1 MAPDTLEIRSVH
13 PLLRA
18 YTVLAW
24 AGFGALMLA
33 LAARFPTGGHSFGY
47 LFGGLSL
54 WIALYWWRM
63 PEVRVTLRPDG
74 LDYVD
79 TSRGALMLFP
89 RRHASWADITAV
101 DTRTLS
107 HRHGSYL
114 RTRVTVRDSAGRTGR
129 FTVTSRD
136 DGYARFLDALA
147 VHTAGRG
154 LETGGPGARS
164 ARVRDEIREIL
175 GGQLRLIGGFALVAG
190 ALLTFAWLTRR

>member
-1 MAPDTLEIRSVH
+1 MPPDTLEIRTVH

-24 AGFGALMLA
+24 AGIGALMLA
-33 LAARFPTGGHSFGY
+33 LAARFPTGGHVFGY
-47 LFGGLSL
+47 LFGTSSL
-54 WIALYWWRM
+54 WVALYWWRM

-74 LDYVD
+74 IDYVD
-79 TSRGALMLFP
+79 TSLGALMVFP
-89 RRHASWADITAV
+89 LRHTTWAGITAV
-101 DTRTLS
+101 DTRTLT

-114 RTRVTVRDSAGRTGR
+114 RTRVTVRDAAGRTGR

-147 VHTAGRG
+147 AHTAGRG
-154 LETGGPGARS
+154 LEIGVRSVRS

-175 GGQLRLIGGFALVAG
+175 GSQLRLVGGFALVAG

>member
-1 MAPDTLEIRSVH
+1 MAPDTLEIRTVH

-33 LAARFPTGGHSFGY
+33 LSARFPTGGHSFGY
-47 LFGGLSL
+47 LIGALSL

-63 PEVRVTLRPDG
+63 PDVRVMLRPDG
-74 LDYVD
+74 IDFVD
-79 TSRGALMLFP
+79 TSRGALMRFP
-89 RRHASWADITAV
+89 VRHAAWSEITAI
-101 DTRTLS
+101 DTRTVA
-107 HRHGSYL
+107 HRHGSFV
-114 RTRVTVRDSAGRTGR
+114 RTRVTVRNAAGRTSR

-136 DGYARFLDALA
+136 DGYTRFLDALA
-147 VHTAGRG
+147 AHTAGRG